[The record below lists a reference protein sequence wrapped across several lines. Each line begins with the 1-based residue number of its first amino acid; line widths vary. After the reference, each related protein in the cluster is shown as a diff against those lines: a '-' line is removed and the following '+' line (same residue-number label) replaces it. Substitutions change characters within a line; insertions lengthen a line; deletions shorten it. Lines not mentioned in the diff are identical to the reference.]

1 MACETKKTIFF
12 RPLDLIVYAAVLFLA
27 LVLLLLPLF
36 GGEGGRLAVTV
47 AGETTY
53 YSLGADRTLTL
64 SGNGHTMRVVI
75 LDSEVFVE
83 ETDCPEEICRRT
95 GKISRVG
102 ESILCAR
109 ADIYLRILDKG
120 SINGPAEGGYDG
132 IAG

>member
-1 MACETKKTIFF
+1 MTDQTKKSIFF
-12 RPLDLIVYAAVLFLA
+12 RPLDLLVYAVVLFLA
-27 LVLLLLPLF
+27 LALLCLPLF
-36 GGEGGRLAVTV
+36 GGDGGRLAVTV

-53 YSLGADRTLTL
+53 YSLGTDRILTL
-64 SGNGHTMRVVI
+64 SGNGHTMRVAI
-75 LDSEVFVE
+75 LDGEVFVE

-95 GKISRVG
+95 GKISRTG

-120 SINGPAEGGYDG
+120 PANGTEGGYDG